1 MKKRVRIDRCEC
13 CGAPLRSDEGK
24 VCRGCELAMAR
35 MLQEA
40 LEAQQATNETTQ
52 AA

>member
-13 CGAPLRSDEGK
+13 CGEPLRSDEGK
-24 VCRGCELAMAR
+24 VCRECELAVAR
-35 MLQEA
+35 MLREA
-40 LEAQQATNETTQ
+40 LEQERAEKEPAQ